1 MTVFLYEVIAMKIH
15 LYQTVYNPLSLHQI
29 DHSDLL
35 GFKEIEI
42 SLKLAYS
49 LERLRI
55 ALDIENLDYNYAYIP
70 ELKRFYKIKVDTLQG
85 NMFHCDLILDRL
97 ATFEKNIVNN
107 FCVKVDIT
115 IDNTLII
122 KSVKNHGKWLDNV
135 LLTYIPSTEVLTEP
149 SITEDDVNN
158 IIGALQSKLISIEEY
173 SAENYQYITDIINV
187 I

>member
-1 MTVFLYEVIAMKIH
+1 MKIH
-15 LYQTVYNPLSLHQI
+15 LYRTVYNPLGLHQI
-29 DHSDLL
+29 DYSDLL

-49 LERLRI
+49 LEKLRI

-85 NMFHCDLILDRL
+85 NMFHCDLVLDRL

-115 IDNTLII
+115 IDNTLVIQ
-122 KSVKNHGKWLDNV
+122 SVKNHGSWLNNV
-135 LLTYIPSTEVLTEP
+135 YLTYIPSIEVLSEP
-149 SITEDDVNN
+149 TISEDDVNN
-158 IIGALQSKLISIEEY
+158 IVTEINSKLISISEY
-173 SAENYQYITDIINV
+173 SAGYYQYITDIINV

>member
-1 MTVFLYEVIAMKIH
+1 MKIH
-15 LYQTVYNPLSLHQI
+15 LYRTVYNPLSLHQI

-49 LERLRI
+49 LEKLRI

-115 IDNTLII
+115 IDNTLVVQ
-122 KSVKNHGKWLDNV
+122 SVKNHGSWLNNV
-135 LLTYIPSTEVLTEP
+135 YLTYIPSIEVLSEP

-158 IIGALQSKLISIEEY
+158 IVTELNSKLISIGEY
-173 SAENYQYITDIINV
+173 SAVNYQYITDIINV

>member
-1 MTVFLYEVIAMKIH
+1 MKIH

-29 DHSDLL
+29 DHSDLSKY
-35 GFKEIEI
+35 KEIEI

-49 LERLRI
+49 LEKLRI

-85 NMFHCDLILDRL
+85 NMFHCTLDLDRL

-115 IDNTLII
+115 IDNTLVVM
-122 KSVKNHGKWLDNV
+122 SVKNHGS
-135 LLTYIPSTEVLTEP
+135 LLNDVHLSYIPSIEVLNEP
-149 SITEDDVNN
+149 KINEDDVNN
-158 IIGALQSKLISIEEY
+158 IITEISSKLLSIGEY
-173 SAENYQYITDIINV
+173 SAEDYQYITDIINNDHNS
-187 I
+187 

>member
-1 MTVFLYEVIAMKIH
+1 MKIH
-15 LYQTVYNPLSLHQI
+15 LYRTVYNPLSLHQI
-29 DHSDLL
+29 DYSDLL

-49 LERLRI
+49 LEKLRI

-85 NMFHCDLILDRL
+85 NMFHCDLVLDRL

-107 FCVKVDIT
+107 FTVKVDIT
-115 IDNTLII
+115 VDNTLVAM
-122 KSVKNHGKWLDNV
+122 SVKNHGSWLNNV
-135 LLTYIPSTEVLTEP
+135 YLTYIPSVEVLSEP

-158 IIGALQSKLISIEEY
+158 IVTELNSKLISIEEY
-173 SAENYQYITDIINV
+173 SATNYQYITDIINV